1 MSEQDEKKR
10 TMAER
15 LSRIEKVLLNE
26 IWHELRW
33 HRRILVIILGAIIVA
48 GIANIFT

>member
-1 MSEQDEKKR
+1 MSEQGEKKR

-15 LSRIEKVLLNE
+15 LDKIEKVLLNE

-33 HRRILVIILGAIIVA
+33 HRRILVITLGAIIVA
-48 GIANIFT
+48 AVANIFT